1 METKNIVKWWLFPKA
16 TIINKNLPKIQ
27 IFPHMKNAKDKHF
40 LTDSVQSI
48 YMLANFK
55 SENTNILSFE
65 SEDELY
71 TEIWFYYVKTKEKG
85 NSEKIFKLLSSLIP
99 YPLVVLTDEIEDFT
113 LYTGRFERQPNN
125 FLKLKNIYPSPIY
138 NIDSAESVLADL
150 DLSELPRQNFKVFY
164 DGLRDELAKQ
174 LAANQYGVESDGI
187 TADKKDQLDIL
198 NKQIEALKMQVKK
211 EKQLDR
217 KIDLQMQLKKAKDE
231 LKKLLE
237 Q

>member
-1 METKNIVKWWLFPKA
+1 M
-16 TIINKNLPKIQ
+16 
-27 IFPHMKNAKDKHF
+27 
-40 LTDSVQSI
+40 
-48 YMLANFK
+48 
-55 SENTNILSFE
+55 
-65 SEDELY
+65 
-71 TEIWFYYVKTKEKG
+71 
-85 NSEKIFKLLSSLIP
+85 
-99 YPLVVLTDEIEDFT
+99 
-113 LYTGRFERQPNN
+113 
-125 FLKLKNIYPSPIY
+125 
-138 NIDSAESVLADL
+138 
-150 DLSELPRQNFKVFY
+150 SELPRQNFKVFY

-211 EKQLDR
+211 EKQLNR

>member
-27 IFPHMKNAKDKHF
+27 IFPHMKNAKDKQF

-174 LAANQYGVESDGI
+174 LAANQYGVEPDGI
-187 TADKKDQLDIL
+187 TPAKKHQLDIL
-198 NKQIEALKMQVKK
+198 NKQIEASNMKVTT
-211 EKQLDR
+211 EKQLNR

>member
-1 METKNIVKWWLFPKA
+1 METKNIVKWWFFPKA

-27 IFPHMKNAKDKHF
+27 IFPHMKNAKDKQF

-211 EKQLDR
+211 EKQLNR

>member
-1 METKNIVKWWLFPKA
+1 METKYIVKWWLFPKA

-27 IFPHMKNAKDKHF
+27 IFPHMKNAKDKQF

-211 EKQLDR
+211 EKQLNR

>member
-1 METKNIVKWWLFPKA
+1 METKDIVKWWLFPKA
-16 TIINKNLPKIQ
+16 TIINKNLPKTQ
-27 IFPHMKNAKDKHF
+27 IFPHMKNAKDKQF

-55 SENTNILSFE
+55 TENTNIPSFE
-65 SEDELY
+65 SEEELY

-85 NSEKIFKLLSSLIP
+85 NLEKIFKLLSSLIP
-99 YPLVVLTDEIEDFT
+99 YPLVVLTDEVDDFT
-113 LYTGRFERQPNN
+113 LYTGRFERQASNY
-125 FLKLKNIYPSPIY
+125 LKLKNIYPSPIY
-138 NIDSAESVLADL
+138 NIENAESVFADL

-174 LAANQYGVESDGI
+174 LAANQYGVEADSI
-187 TADKKDQLDIL
+187 TADKKDQLDML
-198 NKQIEALKMQVKK
+198 NKQIETLRIQIKK
-211 EKQLDR
+211 EKQLNR

-231 LKKLLE
+231 LQELLE